1 MQLRADNLECVRGGR
16 KVFSGLTF
24 ACASGEGLLLTGHNG
39 CGKSSLLRQIAGL
52 VRLAGGSFE
61 LEDGDPELSI
71 GQQTHYAGHLDA
83 LKPPMTAYENLA
95 FWAEIYGGDADQAL
109 AGFGL
114 QHLRDIP
121 AGLLSAGQKRRLGLS
136 RLFLGDRPIWL
147 LDEPSVSLDKAS
159 CDVLGDLMREHM
171 SRGGMIIAATHV
183 TLGVEFTRQL
193 VMHRGSAVLK
203 DFEDVS

>member
-1 MQLRADNLECVRGGR
+1 MELRADNLQCIRGGR
-16 KVFSGLTF
+16 RVFSGLAF

-52 VRLAGGSFE
+52 VPVAGGDFTLDGGDAE
-61 LEDGDPELSI
+61 LTI

-83 LKPPMTAYENLA
+83 LKPPMTAHENLA
-95 FWAEIYGGDADQAL
+95 FWAEMYGGDADEAL

-121 AGLLSAGQKRRLGLS
+121 AGLLSAGQKRRLGLA
-136 RLFLGDRPIWL
+136 RLFLGNRPIWL

-159 CDVLGDLMREHM
+159 CDVLGDLMRAHM
-171 SRGGMIIAATHV
+171 KGGGMIIAASHV
-183 TLGVEFTRQL
+183 TLGVEFTHQL
-193 VMHRGSAVLK
+193 EMYRGSAALK
-203 DFEDVS
+203 AFEDLS